1 MRYSKISASRTPLRK
16 FAHSDRLLGAHTFPA
31 WIDSGTGVPFS
42 SVAVVSP
49 RVRDSLVLRL
59 VAKRH
64 HRDLSDARCV
74 R

>member
-1 MRYSKISASRTPLRK
+1 MRSSKISPSRPPLRK
-16 FAHSDRLLGAHTFPA
+16 LAAVLLDSRSYPA
-31 WIDSGTGVPFS
+31 WIDADAGVPFS
-42 SVAVVSP
+42 SSIVCP

-64 HRDLSDARCV
+64 FRDLSDARGA